1 MCMASRKIRAAPT
14 SKPVP
19 KNPKPPFSAAKLM
32 VANAIL
38 VTAVAGVIALTGCPP
53 DSKNPI
59 KPEKDGAIGANISSE
74 YFTITKENRVSVHN
88 SLATFPSGTS
98 ESVALVAEAGNKLLE
113 PNKLGRTPDNY
124 VPLIDYFIELYDQAG
139 GEMVDAALAHAEEL
153 PDSKRGIFLEEANLT
168 IVALLLRPY
177 AAWEG
182 PAFLKSLDQLISGPE
197 FSQESLDRFA
207 FESNLMREYAEL
219 TMNIGN
225 QLYF

>member
-1 MCMASRKIRAAPT
+1 MATGRKIHATAN

-19 KNPKPPFSAAKLM
+19 KNPKHSFSTARLM

-38 VTAVAGVIALTGCPP
+38 TVAVAGAIALTGCPP
-53 DSKNPI
+53 DSEKSA
-59 KPEKDGAIGANISSE
+59 KPEEDGAMGAAISSGHL
-74 YFTITKENRVSVHN
+74 TITKENRVSVNN
-88 SLATFPSGTS
+88 SLAALPSGIS
-98 ESVALVAEAGNKLLE
+98 GSVALVAEAGNKLIE
-113 PNKLGRTPDNY
+113 SNKLGHTPDNY

-139 GEMVDAALAHAEEL
+139 GEMVGAALAQAEEL
-153 PDSKRGIFLEEANLT
+153 PESKRGIFLEKANLT

-182 PAFLKSLDQLISGPE
+182 PTFLESLDQLISGPE
-197 FSQESLDRFA
+197 FSPDSLDRFA
-207 FESNLMREYAEL
+207 FDSNLVREYAEL